1 MVTHKHN
8 GNISIIFSVSLH
20 CVFSEMLKSSSS
32 SSSSSSPLLILLAY
46 YIYFTSFA
54 FIIFGRSDEGEG

>member
-1 MVTHKHN
+1 MATHKHN

-32 SSSSSSPLLILLAY
+32 PSSSPLLILLAY